1 VLKLQAWEPSF
12 EDQVKKI
19 REDEIRTLKTA
30 AIYNAGAF
38 FMWTMAPY
46 LVSLIAFTTYVLI
59 DENNDLT
66 TEKAFVSLALINI
79 LKYPMYLFSML
90 VTMLTQA
97 MVSVKRIASFL
108 NSEEIDLDNVTHN
121 SSQNSIEIQS
131 GLFSWYDDK
140 VILRNINLEVKK
152 GTLVAIVGP
161 VGSGKSSLISAIL
174 GEMHKISGTVNTDGT
189 IAYVPQQAWIQNCTL
204 EQNILFGRPMDRTRY
219 DQIIEAC
226 ALTSDLKILP
236 GGDQTEIGE
245 KGINL
250 SGGQKQRISLARA
263 IYSDA
268 DIYLLDDPL
277 SAVDSHVGKHIFEN
291 VFGENGLLV
300 GKTRFLVTHG
310 ICYLPHVDEIFV
322 TSNGEITERG
332 SYKKLVKIKGT
343 FSKLLEEYGND
354 DKNEQDLEKQVQ
366 ESEVKSS
373 PLNDDIKTPQ
383 ESDPNENPVKKTD
396 LTKAEEAFTGNVDFK
411 VYIRYVKNAG
421 LWTSLG
427 CLFFISLYQS
437 FSVLSNMSLTKWTEN
452 KNSTIPAVRDM
463 YLSIYGG
470 LGIFQG

>member
-1 VLKLQAWEPSF
+1 
-12 EDQVKKI
+12 
-19 REDEIRTLKTA
+19 
-30 AIYNAGAF
+30 
-38 FMWTMAPY
+38 
-46 LVSLIAFTTYVLI
+46 
-59 DENNDLT
+59 
-66 TEKAFVSLALINI
+66 
-79 LKYPMYLFSML
+79 
-90 VTMLTQA
+90 
-97 MVSVKRIASFL
+97 
-108 NSEEIDLDNVTHN
+108 
-121 SSQNSIEIQS
+121 
-131 GLFSWYDDK
+131 
-140 VILRNINLEVKK
+140 
-152 GTLVAIVGP
+152 
-161 VGSGKSSLISAIL
+161 
-174 GEMHKISGTVNTDGT
+174 MHKISGTVNTDGT

-204 EQNILFGRPMDRTRY
+204 EQNILFGRPMERARY
-219 DQIIEAC
+219 EQIIEAC

-236 GGDQTEIGE
+236 GGDQTEIDE

-277 SAVDSHVGKHIFEN
+277 SAVDSHVGNHIFEN
-291 VFGENGLLV
+291 VFGENGLLA

-322 TSNGEITERG
+322 TSNGEITEQG
-332 SYKKLVKIKGT
+332 SYKELVDINGI

-354 DKNEQDLEKQVQ
+354 DDKENFEKEVKNF
-366 ESEVKSS
+366 EVKSS
-373 PLNDDIKTPQ
+373 PLNDDIKTSQ

-427 CLFFISLYQS
+427 CLIFIGLYQS
-437 FSVLSNMSLTKWTEN
+437 FSVLSNMSLTKWTED